1 LKEKEL
7 MRVPDKVMEWL
18 LEENNPSVRFCTL
31 TSLFGR
37 PIEDQEV
44 RKTRKTIMKFG
55 LVPEILDLQNIDG
68 SWGIPEKFYRQ
79 KYKGTAWTLIILAE
93 LAADPDDRRIKKA
106 CEFILQHSQDLVS
119 SGFSYDESAKSGT
132 GLPSG
137 VVPCLTGN
145 MVFSLIK
152 LGYLNDDRVRKAID
166 WITTYQRADDAIE
179 QAPAGEVYKR
189 YKNCWGRHSCHMG
202 VAKALKALTAI
213 PPEKRSSATGKKI
226 EEIVEYFLKHHIHKK
241 SHNLSEISRPGW
253 LKLGFPLMYQTDILE
268 LLEIFAELKVR
279 DPRMRD
285 ALEIIKTKQM
295 TDGTWKLENSNN
307 GKMLVNIE
315 KKGLP
320 SKWITLKALK
330 VLKFY
335 SCVF

>member
-1 LKEKEL
+1 
-7 MRVPDKVMEWL
+7 
-18 LEENNPSVRFCTL
+18 
-31 TSLFGR
+31 
-37 PIEDQEV
+37 
-44 RKTRKTIMKFG
+44 
-55 LVPEILDLQNIDG
+55 
-68 SWGIPEKFYRQ
+68 
-79 KYKGTAWTLIILAE
+79 
-93 LAADPDDRRIKKA
+93 
-106 CEFILQHSQDLVS
+106 
-119 SGFSYDESAKSGT
+119 
-132 GLPSG
+132 
-137 VVPCLTGN
+137 
-145 MVFSLIK
+145 
-152 LGYLNDDRVRKAID
+152 
-166 WITTYQRADDAIE
+166 
-179 QAPAGEVYKR
+179 
-189 YKNCWGRHSCHMG
+189 MG